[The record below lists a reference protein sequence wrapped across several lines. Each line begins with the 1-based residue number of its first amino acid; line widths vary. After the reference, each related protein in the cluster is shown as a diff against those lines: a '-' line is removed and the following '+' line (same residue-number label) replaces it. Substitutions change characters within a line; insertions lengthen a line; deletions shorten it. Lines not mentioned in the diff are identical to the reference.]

1 MGKKYRVHSCLL
13 QIKTILPN
21 HSVACDH
28 SATAEPKNPVPYCKI
43 QGLLVF
49 LQHATKSSLTEHVLS
64 AHQIS
69 KCQEITQNELRFFVC
84 LFLFEFHPSLTNC
97 FLFHTFIVFYQIS
110 FLPAFLIL
118 QVQKQAL
125 LLQPASSSWLLSRVC
140 TDFPCLALMAGAG
153 SHSLLSGFAFRS
165 MCPFSYVCPF

>member
-21 HSVACDH
+21 YSVACDH

-49 LQHATKSSLTEHVLS
+49 LQHATESSLTEHVLS

-69 KCQEITQNELRFFVC
+69 KCQEITENELRFFVC
-84 LFLFEFHPSLTNC
+84 LFLFVC
-97 FLFHTFIVFYQIS
+97 IS
-110 FLPAFLIL
+110 
-118 QVQKQAL
+118 
-125 LLQPASSSWLLSRVC
+125 
-140 TDFPCLALMAGAG
+140 
-153 SHSLLSGFAFRS
+153 
-165 MCPFSYVCPF
+165 PFSH

>member
-69 KCQEITQNELRFFVC
+69 KCQEITQNELWGF
-84 LFLFEFHPSLTNC
+84 FLFVPFCFHFTLLSLTA
-97 FLFHTFIVFYQIS
+97 FYFIH
-110 FLPAFLIL
+110 L
-118 QVQKQAL
+118 
-125 LLQPASSSWLLSRVC
+125 
-140 TDFPCLALMAGAG
+140 
-153 SHSLLSGFAFRS
+153 
-165 MCPFSYVCPF
+165 